1 MAFWIEGGAMKL
13 TLFAIGAGCALLVA
27 SCSSMDLG
35 GSVPI
40 PFTNPPTNARLDLDV
55 RPLPP
60 RFCIGLD
67 LIPREEPVVE
77 TATAE

>member
-1 MAFWIEGGAMKL
+1 MKS
-13 TLFAIGAGCALLVA
+13 TLIAIAAAAQLLVA

-67 LIPREEPVVE
+67 IVAREEPV
-77 TATAE
+77 AEAAK

>member
-1 MAFWIEGGAMKL
+1 MKP
-13 TLFAIGAGCALLVA
+13 TLFAIGAGCALLVS
-27 SCSSMDLG
+27 SCSTMDLG

-40 PFTNPPTNARLDLDV
+40 PFTNPSTDVRLDLDV

-67 LIPREEPVVE
+67 LLRREEPVVE
-77 TATAE
+77 AAE